1 MNDAIPLTVGGSQSA
16 TITWPD
22 GAGGPANLTGYDVA
36 AFDVHSDLVGQI
48 TVTMLN
54 AAAGQIGVTMLWAE
68 GMPLGQVMHFRIRL
82 VPQPAYAGTLSP
94 DASPR
99 FMVHLQ

>member
-22 GAGGPANLTGYDVA
+22 GAGGAANLTGYDVA
-36 AFDVHSDLVGQI
+36 AFDVHPDLAGHI

-54 AAAGQIGVTMLWAE
+54 AATGQIAVKMLWAE
-68 GMPLGQVMHFRIRL
+68 GMPVGQLMHFRIRL
-82 VPQPAYAGTLSP
+82 TPQTAYASTLSP